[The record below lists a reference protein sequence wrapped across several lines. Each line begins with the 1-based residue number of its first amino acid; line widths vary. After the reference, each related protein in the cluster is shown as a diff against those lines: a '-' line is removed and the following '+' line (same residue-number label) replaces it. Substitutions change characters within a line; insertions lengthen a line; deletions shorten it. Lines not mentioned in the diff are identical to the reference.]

1 MDRGKTGKK
10 YSLFELGCFS
20 ANGGVPPLNRYFLP
34 KLWHFAMKFSAGGGK
49 DFGLSRGFWSQW
61 REDFGSF
68 GFPPLG
74 KTLLKKP

>member
-34 KLWHFAMKFSAGGGK
+34 KLWHFAMKFSAGGGRILVSVG
-49 DFGLSRGFWSQW
+49 DFGLSGGRILGVL
-61 REDFGSF
+61 GS
-68 GFPPLG
+68 PR
-74 KTLLKKP
+74 